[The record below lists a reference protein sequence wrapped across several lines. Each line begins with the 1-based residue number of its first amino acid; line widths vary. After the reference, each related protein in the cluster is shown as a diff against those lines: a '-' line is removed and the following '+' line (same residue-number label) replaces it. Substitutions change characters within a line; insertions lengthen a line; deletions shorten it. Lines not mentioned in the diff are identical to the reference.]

1 MKKMSRYLTYVE
13 MLEEK
18 KTRKKKGIPARII
31 LYLNHKINK
40 STSVTFFVVM
50 GPFVGSHICW

>member
-18 KTRKKKGIPARII
+18 KNNNEKRNSCKDNS
-31 LYLNHKINK
+31 L
-40 STSVTFFVVM
+40 S
-50 GPFVGSHICW
+50 